1 MLYYY
6 TTMVIILITLL
17 EFDHP
22 CSSITNW
29 YNTTNYNHILTLL
42 IIKLIYQ
49 LMYYYYILYHIN
61 YPFGNFPTEPVTDQG
76 QPVNL
81 KSGQSQKGRLN
92 RPVLIVKLITKKT
105 ASTVYIY
112 ISCNIYSIYDILL
125 DIYIHIYIQR
135 CWPAKTN
142 MFVVQC

>member
-1 MLYYY
+1 
-6 TTMVIILITLL
+6 
-17 EFDHP
+17 
-22 CSSITNW
+22 
-29 YNTTNYNHILTLL
+29 
-42 IIKLIYQ
+42 
-49 LMYYYYILYHIN
+49 MYYYYILYHIN

-112 ISCNIYSIYDILL
+112 IYISCNIYSIYDILL
-125 DIYIHIYIQR
+125 DIYIHIYIYIQR
-135 CWPAKTN
+135 C
-142 MFVVQC
+142 

>member
-1 MLYYY
+1 
-6 TTMVIILITLL
+6 
-17 EFDHP
+17 
-22 CSSITNW
+22 
-29 YNTTNYNHILTLL
+29 
-42 IIKLIYQ
+42 
-49 LMYYYYILYHIN
+49 MYYYYILYHIN

-112 ISCNIYSIYDILL
+112 IYNVIYTVYMIYYCTY
-125 DIYIHIYIQR
+125 IYIYIYTTLLTSKNKHVCCSMLAITVLV
-135 CWPAKTN
+135 CDIDFKDSH
-142 MFVVQC
+142 VQCG